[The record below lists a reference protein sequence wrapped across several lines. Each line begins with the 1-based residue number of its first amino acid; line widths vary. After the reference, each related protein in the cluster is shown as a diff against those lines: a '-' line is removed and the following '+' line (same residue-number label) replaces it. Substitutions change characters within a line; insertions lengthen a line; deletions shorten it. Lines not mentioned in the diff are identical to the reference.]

1 MPVDEIGLK
10 RWQFRKK
17 KKVEKRRQKRQLNAE
32 KNQPKEPV
40 AVQSVTDQVLEKQK
54 YQQQKEL
61 WEEREEKFKLIE
73 LAKKAA
79 KEKEEQDK
87 AKTQKRWHDTLL
99 NLPMMPTQFTLDKTH
114 KSTFKTF
121 VQSDIEPILV
131 PKKTYRERFLERK
144 QAKKKD

>member
-40 AVQSVTDQVLEKQK
+40 AVQS
-54 YQQQKEL
+54 
-61 WEEREEKFKLIE
+61 
-73 LAKKAA
+73 
-79 KEKEEQDK
+79 
-87 AKTQKRWHDTLL
+87 KRWHDTLL